1 MYTFIEAERGGGAAP
16 HEEDPGQAA
25 AAMCKN
31 HGFRW
36 GFNEGREVL
45 HSEPGP
51 ATHFLYHFVEPRT
64 VGSLLQHQAS
74 KQISLGQ

>member
-51 ATHFLYHFVEPRT
+51 VTHFFITSSNPGPLVLYFSIKRPNKFR
-64 VGSLLQHQAS
+64 
-74 KQISLGQ
+74 

>member
-31 HGFRW
+31 HGFCW

-45 HSEPGP
+45 HSEPLI
-51 ATHFLYHFVEPRT
+51 FLSLRRT
-64 VGSLLQHQAS
+64 QDRWFFTSAS
-74 KQISLGQ
+74 SVQTNFARTII

>member
-31 HGFRW
+31 HGCRW

-45 HSEPGP
+45 HSEPGNP
-51 ATHFLYHFVEPRT
+51 
-64 VGSLLQHQAS
+64 
-74 KQISLGQ
+74 